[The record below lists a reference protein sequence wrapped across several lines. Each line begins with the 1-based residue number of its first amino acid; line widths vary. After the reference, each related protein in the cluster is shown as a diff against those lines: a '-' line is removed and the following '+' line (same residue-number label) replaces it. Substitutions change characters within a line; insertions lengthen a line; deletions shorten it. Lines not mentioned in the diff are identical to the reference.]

1 MGGKQKVSRVAFLKA
16 SEIDIILSPI
26 HPLQI
31 FIIMVFVKDGGMDTG
46 ENVLALD
53 NDLIIGQPSEAHS
66 LRRNHRH
73 CQYHP
78 QPHHLHPQPHHRQDL
93 GERRLL
99 VGFNDLI
106 ITG

>member
-1 MGGKQKVSRVAFLKA
+1 MGRKQKVSRVAFLKA

-26 HPLQI
+26 HQI

-46 ENVLALD
+46 ENVLARY
-53 NDLIIGQPSEAHS
+53 NDLIIGQPSEAHI

-78 QPHHLHPQPHHRQDL
+78 CPHHRHLQPHHR
-93 GERRLL
+93 
-99 VGFNDLI
+99 
-106 ITG
+106 